1 MNICEINKQLFER
14 LLVVA
19 PRFLINGVEQTVYAL
34 EEKDLAQLAS
44 DKALTSSFVP
54 SARIAEGWKYLY
66 TDNDVAYEAQVLFKW
81 HSPDSGAG
89 ENSVSQHTYTAQI
102 SITADD
108 KVTGVTSTKYLCAD
122 YARARVEWVRNARQ
136 KWTHIP
142 VIRNLPQPPGGDDAI
157 LHQSPSGG
165 ESSRKETAGLY
176 DDNSITRRKEVV
188 SMTVNFNDLLRKANA
203 YNEGESSEKCNEVEL
218 QALFTEFRA
227 LANKTKLSDVEVA
240 RFEQIVTIIFCFE
253 EAKGIEKI
261 ELISDDAREIFEDV
275 QNDFTE
281 D

>member
-1 MNICEINKQLFER
+1 MNICEINKQLFENF
-14 LLVVA
+14 LVVV
-19 PRFLINGVEQTVYAL
+19 PRFLIKGVEQTVYAL
-34 EEKDLAQLAS
+34 EEKDLAQLAT

-54 SARIAEGWKYLY
+54 SARIAEGWKYSY

-89 ENSVSQHTYTAQI
+89 ANSVSQHTYTAQI
-102 SITADD
+102 SITAYD

-122 YARARVEWVRNARQ
+122 YDKSRVEWVRNARQ
-136 KWTHIP
+136 RWTHIP
-142 VIRNLPQPPGGDDAI
+142 VIRNLPQPPTGGTTT
-157 LHQSPSGG
+157 LHKAPS
-165 ESSRKETAGLY
+165 ECECARKKTAGLY
-176 DDNSITRRKEVV
+176 DNNSITKRKEVV

-203 YNEGESSEKCNEVEL
+203 YNEGESSEKCNDVEL

-227 LANKTKLSDVEVA
+227 FAKMTKLSNVDAA

-253 EAKGIEKI
+253 EANDIEEV
-261 ELISDDAREIFEDV
+261 ELISEEAKEIFEDV
-275 QNDFTE
+275 RNDFTE